1 MAISKGKNSISIEE
15 VSSLISD
22 IDIVAYYLNIT
33 TIPILINSPLRP
45 DNNPSFR
52 LFSPD
57 GKTIIYKDFST
68 RESGGVYQLLSKM
81 WNLSIEDTLIKVK
94 KENLLYKKYLI
105 IMLRGHT

>member
-22 IDIVAYYLNIT
+22 IDVVAYYLNIT

-81 WNLSIEDTLIKVK
+81 WDLSMEDTLIKVK
-94 KENLLYKKYLI
+94 KDVMNLKHLI
-105 IMLRGHT
+105 VM